1 MKITKQALKRIIRE
15 ELLKVLKEGAD
26 DYDEDVARFG
36 FDPRSAMNFLDDDFP
51 DTGRGNVGDAI
62 HDMAIADS
70 DAGFVRFV
78 PWDVAE
84 EMQEY
89 TRQELIAYFED
100 PKGASD
106 KERSYMDYKDDGLY
120 LKDPRKQVH

>member
-1 MKITKQALKRIIRE
+1 MKLTKQALKRIITE
-15 ELLKVLKEGAD
+15 EIKRALKEG
-26 DYDEDVARFG
+26 DYDEDVAHLG
-36 FDPRSAMNFLDDDFP
+36 FDPRSAKKSLSYDDFE
-51 DTGRGNVGDAI
+51 DSGRGNVGDAI

-84 EMQEY
+84 EMQKY
-89 TRQELIAYFED
+89 TREELIAYFED
-100 PKGASD
+100 PKGASAE
-106 KERSYMDYKDDGLY
+106 ERSYMDYKDDGLY